1 MDPGGSTPM
10 SDAVAVTDDTFEEEV
25 LQGNVPVV
33 VDFWAE
39 WCGPCRLIAPV
50 LDELAGEYRGRVKVT
65 KLNVDENPATS
76 MRFQVRSIPTL
87 LFFKDGQK
95 VDQLIGAAS
104 KPELKKRFDRVL

>member
-1 MDPGGSTPM
+1 M
-10 SDAVAVTDDTFEEEV
+10 SNALAVTDETFEQEV
-25 LQGNVPVV
+25 LHGNLPVV

-39 WCGPCRLIAPV
+39 WCGPCRLIDPV

-65 KLNVDENPATS
+65 KLNVDENPTTS

-87 LFFKDGQK
+87 LFFKGGEK
-95 VDQLIGAAS
+95 VDQIVGAAS